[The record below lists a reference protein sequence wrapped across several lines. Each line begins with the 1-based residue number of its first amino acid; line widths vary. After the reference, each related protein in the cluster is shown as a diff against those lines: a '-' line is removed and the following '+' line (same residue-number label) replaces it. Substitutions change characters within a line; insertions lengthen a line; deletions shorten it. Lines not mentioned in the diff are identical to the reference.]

1 MNEDCKVG
9 SNRPSM
15 KIVYIV
21 TNFEDELS
29 LAMILSYRMPKLLFM
44 ITGLEKPV
52 QVFVK
57 KLEVKG

>member
-29 LAMILSYRMPKLLFM
+29 LAMILSYGMPKLLFM

>member
-1 MNEDCKVG
+1 
-9 SNRPSM
+9 M